1 MSIIASTILDS
12 RRPDEPAA
20 LRDERPIVAVAVAP
34 PALLWCWFM
43 LAMVADRVTVTF
55 LLAFAFALALGGRGM
70 TTHGSPS
77 TGRGAPAKM
86 PMTLREMS
94 CRGTGCAIGAV
105 LELELVAD
113 TGAGSEA
120 SEPNVAREG

>member
-1 MSIIASTILDS
+1 MLVVLVTLREIEA
-12 RRPDEPAA
+12 EGAVEVA
-20 LRDERPIVAVAVAP
+20 L
-34 PALLWCWFM
+34 
-43 LAMVADRVTVTF
+43 
-55 LLAFAFALALGGRGM
+55 LGGRGI
-70 TTHGSPS
+70 TTHGSFS
-77 TGRGAPAKM
+77 AGRGAPAKM